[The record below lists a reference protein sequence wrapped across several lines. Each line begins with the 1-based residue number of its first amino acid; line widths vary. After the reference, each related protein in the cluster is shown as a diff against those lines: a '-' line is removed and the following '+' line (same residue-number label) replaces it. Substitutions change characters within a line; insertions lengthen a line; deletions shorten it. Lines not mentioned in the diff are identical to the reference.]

1 MTFQSTDFES
11 VASAISPLRHTE
23 ILAARHTRHMT
34 RGGRAGGGEGAE
46 RRGLLA
52 AARAGSQDAFR
63 DLFSPDLDLAWRMAL
78 RITGSE
84 ASADDALQAGLISA
98 YRSLDRVE
106 PTNLRGWFVR
116 IVENA
121 ARDLMRRERRY
132 QTLPFASDP
141 FDEAGESPRR
151 MPVVAEPQAGAESD
165 PEQRAEASDLA
176 AALATALRAIPEERR
191 RAILLYDVDGYDYAE
206 IAELTGV
213 SVGTIKSRISRGR
226 DELRRLLADR
236 RPGTAASAQTLGE
249 RDG

>member
-1 MTFQSTDFES
+1 
-11 VASAISPLRHTE
+11 
-23 ILAARHTRHMT
+23 MT

-46 RRGLLA
+46 RTALLA

-63 DLFSPDLDLAWRMAL
+63 DLFTPDLDLAWRMAL

-84 ASADDALQAGLISA
+84 ASADDALQAGLLSA
-98 YRSLDRVE
+98 YRSLDRVA

-121 ARDLMRRERRY
+121 ARDLMRRERRHP
-132 QTLPFASDP
+132 TLPFASETYE
-141 FDEAGESPRR
+141 EAGEGAHRER
-151 MPVVAEPQAGAESD
+151 VAAEPQAGAASD
-165 PEQRAEASDLA
+165 PAQRAEAS
-176 AALATALRAIPEERR
+176 AALATALGAIPEERR

-226 DELRRLLADR
+226 EELRRLLADL
-236 RPGTAASAQTLGE
+236 RPGTAGAPLSLGE
-249 RDG
+249 RDE

>member
-1 MTFQSTDFES
+1 
-11 VASAISPLRHTE
+11 
-23 ILAARHTRHMT
+23 
-34 RGGRAGGGEGAE
+34 
-46 RRGLLA
+46 
-52 AARAGSQDAFR
+52 
-63 DLFSPDLDLAWRMAL
+63 MAL

-121 ARDLMRRERRY
+121 ARDLMRRERRHP
-132 QTLPFASDP
+132 TLPFASDTHE
-141 FDEAGESPRR
+141 EAGEGANRER
-151 MPVVAEPQAGAESD
+151 VAAEPQAGATSD
-165 PEQRAEASDLA
+165 PAQRAEASELA
-176 AALATALRAIPEERR
+176 AALASALAAIPEERR

-226 DELRRLLADR
+226 EELRRLLADL
-236 RPGTAASAQTLGE
+236 RPGTAGAPLSLGE
-249 RDG
+249 RDE